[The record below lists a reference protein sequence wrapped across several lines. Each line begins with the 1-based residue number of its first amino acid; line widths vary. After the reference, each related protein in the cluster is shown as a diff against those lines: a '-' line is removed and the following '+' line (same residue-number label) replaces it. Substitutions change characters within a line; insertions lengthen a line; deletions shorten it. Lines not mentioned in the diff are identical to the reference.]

1 MRRTTRLATAG
12 ALVSLT
18 VTLGACADA
27 GAPDTGPGTTTSA
40 PPAGPPAAGSPAPG
54 GPAGTGVT
62 QVGDIYGP
70 GCDQVPLQGE
80 GSALGMVDDPVGT
93 AASNNPLL
101 KTLVQAVGAS
111 DLLDTLNDRNTSFT
125 VFAPADLAF
134 ESLPPGTLNQLM
146 ADPSGQ
152 LRDILTYH
160 VVPQRYDAEGLAAA
174 GQVTTVQGQRLTI
187 TGEPGSLVIDE
198 QQRAKVLCGNIP
210 TANATV
216 FVIDRVLM
224 PPPA

>member
-1 MRRTTRLATAG
+1 MAAVS

-18 VTLGACADA
+18 APLAACAE
-27 GAPDTGPGTTTSA
+27 APDIEPGTGEATSA
-40 PPAGPPAAGSPAPG
+40 PPPAAEPPAPAAPDAA
-54 GPAGTGVT
+54 AGTGVT
-62 QVGDIYGP
+62 QVTDIYGP

-111 DLLDTLNDRNTSFT
+111 DLLDTLNDGNASFT

-134 ESLPPGTLNQLM
+134 ESLPPGTLEQLR
-146 ADPSGQ
+146 ANPSGQ

-160 VVPQRYDAEGLAAA
+160 VVPQRYDANGLAAA
-174 GQVTTVQGQRLTI
+174 GQVTTVQGEQLTI
-187 TGEPGSLVIDE
+187 TGEPGSLLIDE

>member
-1 MRRTTRLATAG
+1 MTRTTRLAAAS
-12 ALVSLT
+12 ALVGLT
-18 VTLGACADA
+18 VPLAACAEA
-27 GAPDTGPGTTTSA
+27 PNVGVGATTSA
-40 PPAGPPAAGSPAPG
+40 PPPAAGSPAPAVPG
-54 GPAGTGVT
+54 GAAGTGVT
-62 QVGDIYGP
+62 QVTDIYGP
-70 GCDQVPLQGE
+70 GCDQVPLQGA
-80 GSALGMVDDPVGT
+80 GSALDMVDDPVGT

-111 DLLDTLNDRNTSFT
+111 DLLDTLNDRNAAFT
-125 VFAPADLAF
+125 VFAPANVAF

-146 ADPSGQ
+146 ANPSGQ

-160 VVPQRYDAEGLAAA
+160 VVPQRYDAQGLAAA
-174 GQVTTVQGQRLTI
+174 GQVTTAQGQQLTI

-216 FVIDRVLM
+216 FVIDRILM